1 MKIFFLNKK
10 IFYGSII
17 VLAIIFM
24 CGYFF
29 YSMFPVNSQK
39 GATISVF
46 EIQHGEGF
54 YDVGKS
60 LFDGNFI
67 RSAFSFDI
75 FLLFSGRMAQLKP
88 GEYKLNQGMSAF
100 AIADKLTNSTEREVA
115 VTIPEGSNIYEI
127 DGILSKALII
137 HSGDLINFHEDGNL
151 EGRLF
156 PDTYDFFTGTGV
168 DIVVQK
174 FLDNWNTKAEPILGL
189 NELQCTTNAACDKNL
204 ILASI
209 VEKEVPS
216 LEDQKIVAG
225 ILLKRLAIGMYL
237 DLDSTICYAKQASVA
252 QTSDTFTTGCYPLT
266 PLDFKMSSPYNTY
279 SYKGLPPT
287 PIGNPGI
294 SAISAVENPESSSYW
309 YYLSDPKTKKTIFAK
324 TLGEQ
329 NINRQIYLGL

>member
-1 MKIFFLNKK
+1 MKIFLSNKK

-17 VLAIIFM
+17 VLAVVFL
-24 CGYFF
+24 CSYFF
-29 YSMFPVNSQK
+29 YSMSPVSSQK
-39 GATISVF
+39 GSTISVF

-60 LFDGNFI
+60 LFDGDFI
-67 RSAFSFDI
+67 RSAFSFDV
-75 FLLFSGRMAQLKP
+75 LLLLSGRMSRLKP
-88 GEYKLNQGMSAF
+88 GEYKLNQGMSAS
-100 AIADKLTNSTEREVA
+100 AIADALTDSTGREVS

-137 HSGDLINFHEDGNL
+137 HPGDLINFHDEGNL

-156 PDTYDFFTGTGV
+156 PDTYNFFTGTGV
-168 DIVVQK
+168 DVVVRK
-174 FLDNWNTKAEPILGL
+174 FLDNWNAKAEPILGL
-189 NELQCTTNAACDKNL
+189 NELQCMTDAACKKNL

-209 VEKEVPS
+209 VEKEVPGF
-216 LEDQKIVAG
+216 EDQKIVAG
-225 ILLKRLAIGMYL
+225 ILLKRLSIGMYL
-237 DLDSTICYAKQASVA
+237 DLDSTICYAKQAS
-252 QTSDTFTTGCYPLT
+252 DTLSAVGCYPLT
-266 PLDFKMSSPYNTY
+266 PLDFKTNSPYNTY
-279 SYKGLPPT
+279 SYRGLPPT

-294 SAISAVENPESSSYW
+294 SAISAVESPESSSYW